1 MVHEKQ
7 FKSVSKVVF
16 SAQTQQMK
24 LTLIATP
31 ALDVTMFVVPII
43 EKSKLARYMIKSY
56 VSIKHNVADFK
67 VTSIENAEW
76 KIAI

>member
-1 MVHEKQ
+1 M
-7 FKSVSKVVF
+7 VF

-31 ALDVTMFVVPII
+31 ALVVTVFVVPVI
-43 EKSKLARYMIKSY
+43 KKFKLARYMIKSY
-56 VSIKHNVADFK
+56 VSIKHSVADFK
-67 VTSIENAEW
+67 VTSIAKAEW